1 MVNIPISFDSKLH
14 KRDGFDC
21 GEIDLNLYIQN
32 IAPQDQKRKTCSIY
46 VLLNKDNVI
55 GYYTISPF
63 TLQFSEL
70 PLPISKKYPSN
81 KLLPCYLIGK
91 LAVDLSNQKKG
102 LGKILLM
109 DALKKIKQAA
119 MLTSGYC
126 VVVDT
131 KTEKSKT
138 FYQKYGFEILD
149 ETQNTRRFIL
159 PIADIP

>member
-1 MVNIPISFDSKLH
+1 
-14 KRDGFDC
+14 
-21 GEIDLNLYIQN
+21 
-32 IAPQDQKRKTCSIY
+32 
-46 VLLNKDNVI
+46 
-55 GYYTISPF
+55 
-63 TLQFSEL
+63 
-70 PLPISKKYPSN
+70 
-81 KLLPCYLIGK
+81 
-91 LAVDLSNQKKG
+91 
-102 LGKILLM
+102 M